1 MKLSDEYNSIR
12 DYYKANEIEGKPR
25 TFHDLKSAILC
36 SVIEYCAYW
45 IDEKKE
51 VHTFIQG
58 DLLKINI
65 ITNEGEY
72 KYRKYDEDE

>member
-1 MKLSDEYNSIR
+1 MILNDEYNSIR
-12 DYYKANEIEGKPR
+12 DYYKPNEIEGKPR
-25 TFHDLKSAILC
+25 TFYDLKSAILC

-45 IDEKKE
+45 IDEHKE
-51 VHTFIQG
+51 MHTFIQG

-72 KYRKYDEDE
+72 KYKQYE